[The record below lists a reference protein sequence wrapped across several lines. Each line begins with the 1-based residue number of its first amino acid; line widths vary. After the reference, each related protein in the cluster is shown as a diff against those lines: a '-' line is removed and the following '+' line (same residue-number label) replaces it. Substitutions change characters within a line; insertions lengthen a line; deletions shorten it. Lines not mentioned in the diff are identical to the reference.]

1 MKDKQPLFPCIRAC
15 SVADIMRDIRDTGIE
30 LRGICGI
37 DAPTALTKAICLAEQ
52 AYGIDMTAI
61 KPVVL
66 RGVPECPPKGDNE
79 WQISCSK
86 SSDG

>member
-1 MKDKQPLFPCIRAC
+1 MENKQVLFPRIRAC

-61 KPVVL
+61 KPL
-66 RGVPECPPKGDNE
+66 AIRGVPECPPKGENE
-79 WQISCSK
+79 WQIS
-86 SSDG
+86 

>member
-1 MKDKQPLFPCIRAC
+1 MENKQVLFPRIRARF
-15 SVADIMRDIRDTGIE
+15 VADIMRDIRNTGVE

-61 KPVVL
+61 KPLVL

-79 WQISCSK
+79 WQIS
-86 SSDG
+86 